1 MMKDM
6 NRKLDKDEIDKLEK
20 KYFAHVSKI
29 FSAIQRF
36 PDKDEMNKKFSNVE
50 DQIRRVNEQQ
60 RARIALKA
68 NKEYM
73 DEEIAQA
80 DKKKLIKNQAGLG
93 IGAAMASPTP
103 ISMASH

>member
-1 MMKDM
+1 M
-6 NRKLDKDEIDKLEK
+6 DKLEK

-36 PDKDEMNKKFSNVE
+36 PDKDDMNKKFSQVE

-68 NKEYM
+68 TKEFY
-73 DEEIAQA
+73 DEEIMAE
-80 DKKKLIKNQAGLG
+80 KKKPLRNPAGLG
-93 IGAAMASPTP
+93 ATLTSPTP
-103 ISMASH
+103 LSMAS

>member
-36 PDKDEMNKKFSNVE
+36 PDKDEMNKKFSNLE
-50 DQIRRVNEQQ
+50 DQIRRVNEQH
-60 RARIALKA
+60 RARMALKA
-68 NKEYM
+68 SKELI
-73 DEEIAQA
+73 DEE
-80 DKKKLIKNQAGLG
+80 
-93 IGAAMASPTP
+93 
-103 ISMASH
+103 

>member
-93 IGAAMASPTP
+93 IGASMASPTP

>member
-1 MMKDM
+1 MKDM

-68 NKEYM
+68 SKEFI
-73 DEEIAQA
+73 DEEIAPA
-80 DKKKLIKNQAGLG
+80 DRRKPFKN
-93 IGAAMASPTP
+93 
-103 ISMASH
+103 

>member
-1 MMKDM
+1 MKDM

-50 DQIRRVNEQQ
+50 DQIRRVNEQ
-60 RARIALKA
+60 
-68 NKEYM
+68 
-73 DEEIAQA
+73 
-80 DKKKLIKNQAGLG
+80 
-93 IGAAMASPTP
+93 
-103 ISMASH
+103 

>member
-1 MMKDM
+1 MKDM
-6 NRKLDKDEIDKLEK
+6 NRKLDKEEIDKLEK

-68 NKEYM
+68 SKEYM
-73 DEEIAQA
+73 DEEIAPA
-80 DKKKLIKNQAGLG
+80 DRKKLIKN
-93 IGAAMASPTP
+93 
-103 ISMASH
+103 

>member
-1 MMKDM
+1 MKDM

-36 PDKDEMNKKFSNVE
+36 PDKDEINKKFSNVE

-68 NKEYM
+68 SKEYM
-73 DEEIAQA
+73 DEEIAPA
-80 DKKKLIKNQAGLG
+80 DRKKLIKN
-93 IGAAMASPTP
+93 
-103 ISMASH
+103 

>member
-1 MMKDM
+1 MHRIQQGLEEKVNQLMKDM

-68 NKEYM
+68 SKEYM
-73 DEEIAQA
+73 DEEIAPA
-80 DKKKLIKNQAGLG
+80 DRKKLIKN
-93 IGAAMASPTP
+93 
-103 ISMASH
+103 

>member
-1 MMKDM
+1 MKDM

-68 NKEYM
+68 SKEFI
-73 DEEIAQA
+73 DEEIAPA
-80 DKKKLIKNQAGLG
+80 DRKKPFKN
-93 IGAAMASPTP
+93 
-103 ISMASH
+103 

>member
-1 MMKDM
+1 MKDM

-68 NKEYM
+68 SKEYM
-73 DEEIAQA
+73 DEEIAPA
-80 DKKKLIKNQAGLG
+80 DRKKLIKN
-93 IGAAMASPTP
+93 
-103 ISMASH
+103 